1 MIGSALLN
9 GHWAEYQFWI
19 ALPLAAAYVA
29 TGIGFMFAR
38 RWARRTMAALMLVA
52 ALYFLDMLLMFGWVG
67 NRGGVWASVAAIGIA
82 GYTLLFLVI
91 SAAHHLYTSP

>member
-1 MIGSALLN
+1 MFGRVLLS
-9 GHWAEYQFWI
+9 GRWAEYQFWI

-38 RWARRTMAALMLVA
+38 RWARRTMAALVPVA
-52 ALYFLDMLLMFGWVG
+52 ALFFLDMLLMFGWVG
-67 NRGGVWASVAAIGIA
+67 SRAGVWSAVAALGIA

-91 SAAHHLYTSP
+91 STSWRLYGSP